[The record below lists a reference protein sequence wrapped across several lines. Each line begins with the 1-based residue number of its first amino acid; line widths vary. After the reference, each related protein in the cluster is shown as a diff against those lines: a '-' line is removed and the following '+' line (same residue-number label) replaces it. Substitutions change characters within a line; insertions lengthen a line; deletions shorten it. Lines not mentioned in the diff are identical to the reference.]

1 MNAACASYHV
11 GIWRHCLERE
21 PDIPYPI
28 DHGWV
33 MEASGVLLED
43 WMSRPAAHEDVLYT
57 VNSEIFAR
65 TLFSRNFAY
74 AKFRENK
81 TLAKWQNHSA
91 VY

>member
-1 MNAACASYHV
+1 MAKRLLYKDIHMT
-11 GIWRHCLERE
+11 GICQHIYRHKVSLC
-21 PDIPYPI
+21 
-28 DHGWV
+28 
-33 MEASGVLLED
+33 
-43 WMSRPAAHEDVLYT
+43 T

-81 TLAKWQNHSA
+81 TLTKWQNHSV

>member
-1 MNAACASYHV
+1 MSSSKDFCQSDLNP
-11 GIWRHCLERE
+11 LERSSPKTVTFANNLDTGE
-21 PDIPYPI
+21 VFGNYNR
-28 DHGWV
+28 
-33 MEASGVLLED
+33 S
-43 WMSRPAAHEDVLYT
+43 T

-81 TLAKWQNHSA
+81 TLAKWQNHSV

>member
-1 MNAACASYHV
+1 MSLETTSIGRHVLVHVQLSLAYREKQDYKLHYHFSV
-11 GIWRHCLERE
+11 KHCQCQW
-21 PDIPYPI
+21 
-28 DHGWV
+28 H
-33 MEASGVLLED
+33 SN
-43 WMSRPAAHEDVLYT
+43 T

-81 TLAKWQNHSA
+81 TLAKWRNHSV